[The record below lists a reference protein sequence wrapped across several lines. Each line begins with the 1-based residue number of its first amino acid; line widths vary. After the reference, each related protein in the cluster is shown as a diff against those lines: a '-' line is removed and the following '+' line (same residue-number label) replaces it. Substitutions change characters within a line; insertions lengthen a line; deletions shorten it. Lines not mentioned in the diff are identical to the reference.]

1 MINEIWAAVG
11 SATFLPA
18 ERKAHVRVG
27 TICVGG
33 VGRQDL
39 LGGLSGGGV
48 LRGYGRRRL
57 GKRTGPGSPASVVVD
72 VVWTPARI
80 ESQLPP
86 WWKIV
91 TSRHGLRYRCWGG
104 DGLLSWL
111 TWMRYRIRMVG
122 STLERRGFGIT

>member
-1 MINEIWAAVG
+1 MINEIWAPVG

-48 LRGYGRRRL
+48 VRGYRRRRL
-57 GKRTGPGSPASVVVD
+57 GRGAGPGSAAGVVVD

-80 ESQLPP
+80 ESQLPA
-86 WWKIV
+86 
-91 TSRHGLRYRCWGG
+91 R
-104 DGLLSWL
+104 
-111 TWMRYRIRMVG
+111 
-122 STLERRGFGIT
+122 